1 MKAGDTAY
9 IVESNR
15 YIREVKIIRINGDMF
30 LVRFTDNAEVSRYAK
45 TAYFL
50 QPMKLKPVYTKL
62 QALRKEKHQEVLM
75 ISGTRKRPVFRPF
88 CVIIMTVLL

>member
-1 MKAGDTAY
+1 MKTGDTAY

-30 LVRFTDNAEVSRYAK
+30 LVRFTDNGGGIQVRKNRLFPSAEKRS
-45 TAYFL
+45 
-50 QPMKLKPVYTKL
+50 PVYTKL

-75 ISGTRKRPVFRPF
+75 ISGTRRKAGFPAFL
-88 CVIIMTVLL
+88 CHL